1 MAIYLD
7 NSVEAVIAIFAT
19 LKAAAVFVVVNP
31 TVKESKLEFMLT
43 NCRATA
49 LFCDG
54 RRLSMFRGLWNA
66 TPHLRTVVTV
76 GAEGRSFGAKTVLG
90 FSSTAG
96 SRLDRL
102 VREQRAIDIDLTGL
116 IYTSGSTG
124 RPKGVM
130 LTHLN
135 IVSAATSVTSYL
147 RSTETDVI
155 LNVLPLAFTYGLY
168 QVLTAFRVGAT
179 VVLERSFAY
188 PHAVLD
194 AVGRE
199 RVSGFPIVPTI
210 AAIMLQLDLSRYDF
224 TSLRYIT
231 NAAAALPV
239 PHIVKLRRLLPHV
252 QLYSMYGL
260 TECARA
266 SYLPP
271 DEIDGR
277 PDSVGK
283 GMPNEEVYLVDVDG
297 HRLTSGVGELV
308 IRGSHVMKGYWERSD
323 ETERVLR
330 PGRLPGERVLYSGDI
345 FRMDEEG
352 YLYFVG
358 RTSDIIKT
366 RGEKV
371 SPKEVENVIC
381 SLEGVAEAVVVGLPD
396 PVLGQA
402 VKAVVTVRAKF
413 RLTSDEVLRHCA
425 RHLQGFM
432 VPKIVEFRGSLPRTT
447 SGKVDRKELGAV
459 AG

>member
-1 MAIYLD
+1 MLVDELLSRTAARLPGKTALICDRRRVTYAEIDRESDRVAALLEANGVQRGDRVAIYLD

-76 GAEGRSFGAKTVLG
+76 GAEGRSLGAKTVLG

-102 VREQRAIDIDLTGL
+102 VREQRAIDIDLAGL

-210 AAIMLQLDLSRYDF
+210 AAIMPQLDLSRYDF

-266 SYLPP
+266 SCTASGFLDSGLTVFASTPP
-271 DEIDGR
+271 R
-277 PDSVGK
+277 P
-283 GMPNEEVYLVDVDG
+283 
-297 HRLTSGVGELV
+297 
-308 IRGSHVMKGYWERSD
+308 
-323 ETERVLR
+323 
-330 PGRLPGERVLYSGDI
+330 
-345 FRMDEEG
+345 
-352 YLYFVG
+352 
-358 RTSDIIKT
+358 T
-366 RGEKV
+366 RG
-371 SPKEVENVIC
+371 
-381 SLEGVAEAVVVGLPD
+381 GRVAPGPGL
-396 PVLGQA
+396 
-402 VKAVVTVRAKF
+402 R
-413 RLTSDEVLRHCA
+413 
-425 RHLQGFM
+425 
-432 VPKIVEFRGSLPRTT
+432 
-447 SGKVDRKELGAV
+447 
-459 AG
+459 